1 MARVLIVDDEQ
12 SIRASL
18 GTFAKNAG
26 HAVSLARDA
35 AEALDLLGKDPFD
48 VVVTDIILPRR
59 TGVALLADIR
69 EAHPDVQVI
78 MITGEPEVGT
88 AAEAVRKG
96 AFDYLSKPISRE
108 DITKTVFAAAEKKT
122 LLDKN
127 RRLEEENLRYREHL
141 EGLVEVQT
149 RALRASKEVTDRL
162 LDQQIAVNELA
173 LELGNISEI
182 DRIYEAVY
190 QHVRTLMDVK
200 SFIISFY
207 DEEEQLIR
215 AGCALFQN
223 KDVDVSKLPPIPL
236 AQEGHGTQ
244 SRVIHT
250 GEPLYVSDYRK
261 ARKKGSTEYTVN
273 PDGSVKKGAPP
284 EDEEDITRSTL
295 FVPLKLKGK
304 VIGVMQVQSNQL
316 DGYTKNDMALLAG
329 LANVTAVAIAN
340 SRLVQEIRD
349 VLEGTVHIVGDTV
362 EIRDPYTAGHQRR
375 VTELAS
381 AIGTKLDLPEEKIEG
396 LCVAGL
402 LHDIGKM
409 AIPAE
414 ILSKPTRLTEVEFS
428 LIRNHPQ
435 VAYDLL
441 KRIRFQWPVAQ
452 IVLQH
457 HERMDGSG
465 YPQGLKEND
474 ILLEARILAVS
485 DVVEAMAAHRPY
497 RAALGVDAALE
508 EISKNKGRLY
518 SEDVVDACLQLF
530 TKEEFSF
537 EEQR

>member
-1 MARVLIVDDEQ
+1 
-12 SIRASL
+12 
-18 GTFAKNAG
+18 
-26 HAVSLARDA
+26 
-35 AEALDLLGKDPFD
+35 
-48 VVVTDIILPRR
+48 VTDIILPRR

-108 DITKTVFAAAEKKT
+108 DITKAVFAAAEKKA

-396 LCVAGL
+396 LRVAGL

-465 YPQGLKEND
+465 YPQGLKESD